1 MLLTTI
7 GRRSGLPRTTAISFM
22 PVGRGF
28 IVFSGWG
35 VSANWYRNVLAN
47 PAVEV
52 QVGRRRLRATASL
65 IDDPERRRALMLQ
78 MANRSRGCGPPVF
91 ARPLTKLLFDY
102 DAEIRMAVEQGGD
115 LPVLEIT
122 PL

>member
-1 MLLTTI
+1 MLLTTV

-22 PVGRGF
+22 PVGSGF
-28 IVFSGWG
+28 VVFSGWG
-35 VSANWYRNVLAN
+35 VTSNWYRNVLAN

-52 QVGRRRLRATASL
+52 QVGRRRFRATATL
-65 IDDPERRRALMLQ
+65 VDDPERRRALMLQ
-78 MANRSRGCGPPVF
+78 MANRSSGCGPPVF
-91 ARPLTKLLFDY
+91 VRPLIKPLLDY
-102 DAEIRMAVEQGGD
+102 DAEIRMALEQGAD